1 MIANGMTV
9 TFHYRISIDGE
20 VVDDSHL
27 RHPVSFIHGN
37 GMVIRGIELA
47 TLGMK
52 PGETKE
58 VDISPGDAYG
68 ERDESRVKALPITDF
83 RQPERLEPGTRVG
96 GKDKGRPFQGTVLEV
111 GEGHVTVDM
120 NHPYAGR
127 ELHFEIE
134 IVEVDDGPPKR
145 IPYQRRKKS

>member
-9 TFHYRISIDGE
+9 KFHYRLSVDGK

-27 RHPVSFIHGN
+27 RHPVSFIHGK
-37 GMVIRGIELA
+37 GMVIRGLELA

-58 VDISPGDAYG
+58 IDVDSENGYG
-68 ERDESRVKALPITDF
+68 ARDESRVKSMPISDF
-83 RQPERLEPGTRVG
+83 RQPDRLIPGTRIG

-111 GEGHVTVDM
+111 TDDAVKVDL
-120 NHPYAGR
+120 NHPFAGQP
-127 ELHFEIE
+127 LHFEVE
-134 IVEVDDGPPKR
+134 ILEVDDGPPKR
-145 IPYQRRKKS
+145 IPYQRRKKG

>member
-9 TFHYRISIDGE
+9 KFHYRLSVDGE
-20 VVDDSHL
+20 IVDDSHT
-27 RHPVSFIHGN
+27 RPPVSFIHGN
-37 GMVIRGIELA
+37 GMVIRGLELA

-58 VDISPGDAYG
+58 VDVAPENGYG
-68 ERDESRVKALPITDF
+68 VREESRVKSLPITDF
-83 RQPERLEPGTRVG
+83 RQPERLKPGTRIG

-111 GEGHVTVDM
+111 TDDAVKVDM

-134 IVEVDDGPPKR
+134 ILEVDDGPPKR
-145 IPYQRRKKS
+145 IPYQRRKKG